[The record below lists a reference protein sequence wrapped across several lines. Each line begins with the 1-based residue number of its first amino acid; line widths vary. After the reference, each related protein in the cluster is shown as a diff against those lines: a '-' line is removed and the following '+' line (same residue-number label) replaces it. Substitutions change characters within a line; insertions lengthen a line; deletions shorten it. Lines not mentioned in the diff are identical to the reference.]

1 MGRVRREASAMEP
14 RPAGLRSLLVALAVF
29 GGITVF
35 ISACGTDDL
44 VFPGMAAPTSPPVN
58 TATPEP
64 DDDV

>member
-1 MGRVRREASAMEP
+1 MVSWP
-14 RPAGLRSLLVALAVF
+14 TVRSLLAAAVLF
-29 GGITVF
+29 AGIVTFVG
-35 ISACGTDDL
+35 ACGTDDL